1 MMLAIRTDKPEAEL
15 YLYGSDGQLVDK
27 KLWQA
32 HRSLAESLHREIM
45 ALLSKNKLAFA
56 HIHKIGFYQ
65 GPGSFTGLRIGA
77 SVANTLAYALSIP
90 IIGASGEHWLE
101 SCMNSSQATYVP
113 VQILYGQ
120 EPHVTQQKK

>member
-15 YLYGSDGQLVDK
+15 YLYDSDGQLVDK

-32 HRSLAESLHREIM
+32 HRSLAETLHREIT
-45 ALLSKNKLAFA
+45 ALLSRNKLAFTDVN
-56 HIHKIGFYQ
+56 KVGFYQ

-77 SVANTLAYALSIP
+77 SVANALAYALSIP
-90 IIGASGEHWLE
+90 IVGASGEHWLE
-101 SCMNSSQATYVP
+101 SCVNSSQATYMP

-120 EPHVTQQKK
+120 EPHITQQKK